1 MLRDCSQSLGRTRVS
16 VFDEETDR
24 HIAPTVTPGQLMM
37 LFDGDETPRIL
48 LGREAL
54 WLQGF
59 PILEESMANLLD
71 SESESFLTE
80 LSGNMVSTPV
90 LLALLL
96 STISALSWRE
106 ECTPVTTVED
116 CRAIAES
123 SLAFCNSAKT
133 TETKSKGI
141 FRLLRDLEKR

>member
-24 HIAPTVTPGQLMM
+24 HVAPTVTPGQLMM
-37 LFDGDETPRIL
+37 LFDGATTPRLL
-48 LGREAL
+48 LGHEAL

-59 PILEESMANLLD
+59 PILRESVAPVLD
-71 SESESFLTE
+71 SETEAFLTV
-80 LSGNMVSTPV
+80 LVVNLASTPV

-106 ECTPVTTVED
+106 EGTTVTTVD
-116 CRAIAES
+116 CRALAES
-123 SLAFCNSAKT
+123 ALALCSSTKT
-133 TETKSKGI
+133 IEPKNKGI

>member
-16 VFDEETDR
+16 VFDEATDR

-71 SESESFLTE
+71 SESESFLTD
-80 LSGNMVSTPV
+80 LAGNMVSTPV

-106 ECTPVTTVED
+106 ECPKPQ
-116 CRAIAES
+116 RRS
-123 SLAFCNSAKT
+123 
-133 TETKSKGI
+133 
-141 FRLLRDLEKR
+141 